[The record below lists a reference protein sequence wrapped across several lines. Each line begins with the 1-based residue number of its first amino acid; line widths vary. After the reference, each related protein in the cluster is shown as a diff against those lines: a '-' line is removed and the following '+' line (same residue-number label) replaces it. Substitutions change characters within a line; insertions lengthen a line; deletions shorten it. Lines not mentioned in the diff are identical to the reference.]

1 MADDNSELTTLRERA
16 YASFTKHLLD
26 RSFRP
31 GQFISQR
38 ELVEFTGLTLGAI
51 RELVPRLE
59 SEGLLTTI
67 PQRGMQIANVD
78 ITLVREVFQYRQF
91 IERESIAIF
100 AVKASDETIARMRK
114 EHEEVLAAY
123 LADPSNPEVES
134 RAQTIDWGM
143 HDEIVFAVGNQIV
156 TKNYLVN
163 SMKLRLIRQE
173 RLRIGGRIEPV
184 MREHLK
190 VIDAL
195 ERRDTQGAVDA
206 LTAHIES
213 ARKLALQ
220 LA

>member
-1 MADDNSELTTLRERA
+1 MDEKSELTTLRERA
-16 YASFTKHLLD
+16 YVSFTNHLLD

-38 ELVEFTGLTLGAI
+38 ELVEFTGLPLGAI

-59 SEGLLTTI
+59 TEGLLTTI
-67 PQRGMQIANVD
+67 PQRGMQITNVNMK
-78 ITLVREVFQYRQF
+78 LVREVFQYRQF
-91 IERESIAIF
+91 IEREAVALF
-100 AVKASDETIARMRK
+100 AVEASDETIGRMRR
-114 EHEEVLAAY
+114 EHEDILAAA
-123 LADPSNPEVES
+123 LSGAVDAEVEAC
-134 RAQTIDWGM
+134 AQTVDWKM
-143 HDEIVFAVGNQIV
+143 HDDFIFALDNQII

-173 RLRIGGRIEPV
+173 CLRIGGRIVPV

-195 ERRDTQGAVDA
+195 ERRDPSGAVEA
-206 LTAHIES
+206 LTAHIENS
-213 ARKLALQ
+213 RRLALQ